1 MRCYNMLKLI
11 FKNKNVGNVW
21 DYNGIKISHSK
32 ENNKYYAIRFE
43 GRKSFVSIMYNS
55 IDELIQHIN
64 NNTIK
69 WKIKEA

>member
-1 MRCYNMLKLI
+1 MLKLI

-21 DYNGIKISHSK
+21 DYNGIKISHCK
-32 ENNKYYAIRFE
+32 ENSKYYAVKFE
-43 GRKSFVSIMYNS
+43 GLKSFISIMYNT

>member
-1 MRCYNMLKLI
+1 MLKLI

-21 DYNGIKISHSK
+21 DYNGIKISHCK
-32 ENNKYYAIRFE
+32 ENSKYYAVKFE
-43 GRKSFVSIMYNS
+43 GLKPVISIMYNT